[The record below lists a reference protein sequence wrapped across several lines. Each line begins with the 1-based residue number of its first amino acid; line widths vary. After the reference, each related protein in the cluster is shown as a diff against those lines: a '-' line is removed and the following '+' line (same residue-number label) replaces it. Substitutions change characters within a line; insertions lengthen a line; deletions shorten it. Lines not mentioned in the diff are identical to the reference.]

1 MYKIKILSR
10 AIDSI
15 TSIVD
20 YIAKDNLFYANQVQ
34 DYIYKSI
41 RLLEEYPFIWPELDK
56 KYRSIV
62 ESKYKFKIVYRI
74 SGKTVFIVWIY
85 REQKSWK

>member
-1 MYKIKILSR
+1 MYKIKVLNR
-10 AIDSI
+10 AINSI

-20 YIAKDNLFYANQVQ
+20 YIAKDNVFYANQVQ

-41 RLLEEYPFIWPELDK
+41 RLLEEYPFIGTTINET
-56 KYRSIV
+56 YRSVV

-74 SGKTVFIVWIY
+74 NGKTVFIV
-85 REQKSWK
+85 